1 MCVKCLVNRELS
13 SGRKGFLRYMI
24 RIPLLHIMVIY
35 FYTSYVERNYCKG
48 GIFFMAKIFWN
59 FCGFCKRIQKSEV
72 SYNGC
77 TSCGTSHCIL
87 QCFLSIQV
95 TEFITVFQYH
105 LSQMWLQAVF
115 LDLLWVLSAVELVI

>member
-48 GIFFMAKIFWN
+48 GIFFMQKFFGIFVDSAKEFKN
-59 FCGFCKRIQKSEV
+59 LKSV
-72 SYNGC
+72 IMAALLVALH
-77 TSCGTSHCIL
+77 TVFAM
-87 QCFLSIQV
+87 FLSIQV
-95 TEFITVFQYH
+95 TDSLRISVSFIANGCR
-105 LSQMWLQAVF
+105 LSFWTCYGFCLR
-115 LDLLWVLSAVELVI
+115 WNW

>member
-48 GIFFMAKIFWN
+48 GIFFMQKFFGIFVDSAKEFKN
-59 FCGFCKRIQKSEV
+59 LKSV
-72 SYNGC
+72 IMAALLVALH
-77 TSCGTSHCIL
+77 TVFAM
-87 QCFLSIQV
+87 FLSIQV
-95 TEFITVFQYH
+95 TDSLRISVSFIANVA
-105 LSQMWLQAVF
+105 AVF